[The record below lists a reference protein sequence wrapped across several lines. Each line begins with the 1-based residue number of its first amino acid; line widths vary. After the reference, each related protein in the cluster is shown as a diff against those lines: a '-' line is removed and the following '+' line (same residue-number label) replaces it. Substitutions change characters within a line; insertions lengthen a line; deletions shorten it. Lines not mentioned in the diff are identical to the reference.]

1 MPYLDVY
8 NAFTVLF
15 CEDFKNHKFC
25 VKVVV
30 GRVCIVCKKAEFSL
44 ICECEQALVEEK
56 ECGEKG
62 GATFVLKKLDSS
74 DSTYMQMCVCMYVP
88 LLYFEKTTLNFKN
101 VILDI
106 A

>member
-1 MPYLDVY
+1 MGKR
-8 NAFTVLF
+8 
-15 CEDFKNHKFC
+15 E
-25 VKVVV
+25 
-30 GRVCIVCKKAEFSL
+30 
-44 ICECEQALVEEK
+44 
-56 ECGEKG
+56 